1 MYILLISIVIG
12 IFLAMLFLNVY
23 FRMKVFKVYGRLV
36 RAEVEFDASHLFNT
50 KKMATEILPKYPAHQ
65 ADILTFVRHIR
76 YSIRMASIL
85 TGLITLF
92 GGILMWYR
100 HE

>member
-12 IFLAMLFLNVY
+12 IFIAMLFLNVY
-23 FRMKVFKVYGRLV
+23 FRFKVFKVYGRLV
-36 RAEVEFDASHLFNT
+36 RARVEFGAAHIFN
-50 KKMATEILPKYPAHQ
+50 KEKMASEILPKYPEQ
-65 ADILTFVRHIR
+65 QEDILLFVRHIH
-76 YSIRMASIL
+76 YSIRMASVL